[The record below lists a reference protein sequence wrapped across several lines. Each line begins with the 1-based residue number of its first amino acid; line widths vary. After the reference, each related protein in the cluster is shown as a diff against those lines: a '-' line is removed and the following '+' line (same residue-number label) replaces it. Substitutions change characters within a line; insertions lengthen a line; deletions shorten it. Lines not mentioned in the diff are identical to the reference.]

1 MCYCYSPVVG
11 MVFYTKADVVM
22 NMNLI
27 MTALQLLI
35 IDCNRQL
42 QFNPSTLYQNTY
54 FFLTFKMPQIARNF
68 PNFWKLQ
75 AVENQQ
81 KFRRNS
87 LRLFEADP
95 YGCHSQ
101 EGTRMGGRRVPGPHH
116 PTIHFPYDNK

>member
-1 MCYCYSPVVG
+1 
-11 MVFYTKADVVM
+11 
-22 NMNLI
+22 
-27 MTALQLLI
+27 
-35 IDCNRQL
+35 
-42 QFNPSTLYQNTY
+42 
-54 FFLTFKMPQIARNF
+54 MPQIARNF

-116 PTIHFPYDNK
+116 PTIHFPYDNKWLDMDFETKNLGDLFLSFDVNLCFHRIHVVYLS